1 MEKESTEYK
10 VTRELL
16 ASLLW
21 ASKVAGDPPWRHKSR
36 EEEREEYRAQSD
48 LLLESLEQSGLQV
61 SFTKKGKA
69 VNALRELMTEPE
81 HLSYTLE
88 GVSL

>member
-1 MEKESTEYK
+1 MEKESSEYK

-21 ASKVAGDPPWRHKSR
+21 AAKVEGGLPWRHKSR
-36 EEEREEYRAQSD
+36 EDEREEHRAHAD
-48 LLLESLEQSGLQV
+48 LLLESLDQSGLQV
-61 SFTKKGKA
+61 AFTKKGKA

-81 HLSYTLE
+81 HLSYTLP